1 MVEIINQNIES
12 VLSVEPKALYDK
24 ERKIISQ
31 PFKLL
36 GTNNKAV
43 LLIHGWTATP
53 YEVRRLGVYL
63 NENGYTALA
72 PLLSGHGTK
81 PQDLENI
88 KWTDWLKDVIKAYQ
102 ELKKNYTQVY
112 IVGNSLGANLAVA
125 LAKDRADIAG
135 LVLLAMPYK
144 IRMEKWLFFL
154 AQITKSLKPY
164 HKKFYPP
171 TFGSAT
177 TITRVISYQTY
188 PTKSVLEVF
197 KLVKI
202 SRKELNKI
210 TQPCLIMQSSS
221 DHVVT
226 YKSLE
231 QIYATINSSVKEKKY
246 IHKAYHT
253 FISDIKNE
261 HVFQDIL
268 NFLEAN

>member
-1 MVEIINQNIES
+1 MVEVINQNIES
-12 VLSVEPKALYDK
+12 VLSVEPKELYDK

-36 GTNNKAV
+36 GANDKAV
-43 LLIHGWTATP
+43 LLVHGWTATP
-53 YEVRRLGVYL
+53 YEVKRLGVYL
-63 NENGYTALA
+63 NENGYTVLA

-88 KWTDWLKDVIKAYQ
+88 KWTDWLKDIIKAYQ
-102 ELKKNYTQVY
+102 ELKKDYTQVY
-112 IVGNSLGANLAVA
+112 IIGNSLGANLAVA

-197 KLVKI
+197 KLAKI

-210 TQPCLIMQSSS
+210 TQPCLMMQSSS

>member
-1 MVEIINQNIES
+1 MAEKINQKIES
-12 VLSVEPKALYDK
+12 ILSVEPKTLYQK
-24 ERKIISQ
+24 EREIINQ

-36 GTNNKAV
+36 GTNNKAI

-63 NENGYTALA
+63 NENGYTVLA

-81 PQDLENI
+81 PEDLENI
-88 KWTDWLKDVIKAYQ
+88 KWTQWLKDTIKAYQ
-102 ELKKNYTQVY
+102 ELKKDYAQIY
-112 IVGNSLGANLAVA
+112 IIGNSLGANLAVA
-125 LAKDRADIAG
+125 LAKSRPDIAG

-171 TFGSAT
+171 TFGAVT
-177 TITRVISYQTY
+177 TITRIISYQTY
-188 PTKSVLEVF
+188 YTKSVLEVF

-202 SRKELNKI
+202 SRKELSKI
-210 TQPCLIMQSSS
+210 TQPCLIMQSAS

-226 YKSLE
+226 YKSLDK
-231 QIYATINSSVKEKKY
+231 IYTTINSSIKEKKY
-246 IHKAYHT
+246 IQKAYHT

-268 NFLEAN
+268 KFLKNN